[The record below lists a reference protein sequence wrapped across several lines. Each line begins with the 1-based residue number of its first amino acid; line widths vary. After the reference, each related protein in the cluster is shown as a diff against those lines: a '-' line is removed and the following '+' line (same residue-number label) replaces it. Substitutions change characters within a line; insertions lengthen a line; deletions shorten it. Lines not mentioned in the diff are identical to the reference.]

1 MNKHIIVADD
11 HSMIRKGI
19 KLLLMSRLHCKNVVE
34 AESCGG
40 LMHELK
46 KGVCTHI
53 ILDVVLSDGTSL
65 EIIPVIK
72 KLYPEIKIMIFSM
85 QPADIYHEAFKQY
98 DIRYYLNKSASEE
111 ETVKCISKFLNN
123 EPGTIRLIATAN
135 NNPFALLA
143 PRELEVLHYL
153 LNGHATNNIAETL
166 NLNNS
171 TVSTFKKRIF
181 EKTGTTNLAQLYEL
195 SSIHNLAF
203 YIKSNTPNQH

>member
-11 HSMIRKGI
+11 HGMIRKGV

-34 AESCGG
+34 AESCSG

-65 EIIPVIK
+65 EIIPAIK
-72 KLYPEIKIMIFSM
+72 KIYPEIRIMIFSM
-85 QPADIYHEAFKQY
+85 QPADIYYEAFRQY
-98 DIRYYLNKSASEE
+98 DIRYYLNKSATEE
-111 ETVKCISKFLNN
+111 ETIKCISGFLNN
-123 EPGTIRLIATAN
+123 EPGSIKLPDASI
-135 NNPFALLA
+135 NNPFSSLA

-153 LNGHATNNIAETL
+153 LNGHSTNNIAETL
-166 NLNNS
+166 NLSNS

-181 EKTGTTNLAQLYEL
+181 EKTGTSNLAQLYEL

-203 YIKSNTPNQH
+203 FLKSNTSMG